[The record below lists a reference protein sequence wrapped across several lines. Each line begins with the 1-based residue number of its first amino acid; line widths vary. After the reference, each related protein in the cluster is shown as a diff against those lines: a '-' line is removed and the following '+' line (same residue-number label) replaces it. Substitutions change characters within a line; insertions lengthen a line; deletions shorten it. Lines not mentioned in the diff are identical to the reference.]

1 MALKTI
7 RVRIK
12 SVDDALDDAV
22 GVMRAILAKK
32 KVRKQQGQYF
42 ESLEAVRAALTET
55 RLALLR
61 LIRERKPKSVAQL
74 ARVAKRD
81 FKAVYRDVEAL
92 RDLGLIEVAER
103 RRGASSPLRSNTTE
117 IVLRIAI

>member
-12 SVDDALDDAV
+12 SVDDALDDAIS
-22 GVMRAILAKK
+22 VMRAIQAKK
-32 KVRKQQGQYF
+32 KARKHYGEYF

-61 LIRERKPKSVAQL
+61 LIRKRKPKSVAEL
-74 ARVAKRD
+74 ARIAQRD

-92 RDLGLIEVAER
+92 YDLGLIKVADR
-103 RRGASSPLRSNTTE
+103 RRGTASRLRSNTTE
-117 IVLRIAI
+117 IVLRIAV

>member
-12 SVDDALDDAV
+12 SVDDALDDAI
-22 GVMRAILAKK
+22 GVMRAIQAKT
-32 KVRKQQGQYF
+32 KVRKQKGEYF
-42 ESLEAVRAALTET
+42 ESLEAVRTALTET

-61 LIRERKPKSVAQL
+61 VIRKRKPKSVAEL
-74 ARVAKRD
+74 ARIAKRD

-92 RDLGLIEVAER
+92 RDLGLLQVADR
-103 RRGASSPLRSNTTE
+103 RQGASSPLRSTTTE
-117 IVLRIAI
+117 IVLRIAV

>member
-22 GVMRAILAKK
+22 GMMRAIAAKK
-32 KVRKQQGQYF
+32 KVHKQQGQYF

-61 LIRERKPKSVAQL
+61 LTRERKPKSVAEL
-74 ARVAKRD
+74 ARMAQRD

-103 RRGASSPLRSNTTE
+103 RRGASSALRSNTTE
-117 IVLRIAI
+117 IVLRIAV